1 MQLHQIDCLYRVS
14 AKALVFNKKSEIL
27 LCQEHTGVWDLPGG
41 GIDHGETPHQA
52 LKREVM
58 EEMGVAVL
66 EIAKHPTLFLSVQ
79 TDLGYWGSNVLYQTK
94 LANLDITPSDECQKV
109 SFYSL
114 EQIASLNTTPNVQEM
129 RKQIITNQ
137 LH

>member
-1 MQLHQIDCLYRVS
+1 MELHQIDCLYRVS
-14 AKALVFNKKSEIL
+14 AKALVLNDKSEIL

-58 EEMGVAVL
+58 EEMGVEVL
-66 EIAKHPTLFLSVQ
+66 EIAKRPTLFLSVH

-94 LANLDITPSDECQKV
+94 LANLDITPSNECQKV
-109 SFYSL
+109 AFYSL
-114 EQIASLNTTPNVQEM
+114 EQIANLNTTQNVQEM
-129 RKQIITNQ
+129 RKQMIKNQ
-137 LH
+137 IF